1 MGSCSQAD
9 GMERNELVS
18 FIRIDPFLS
27 IYINFNLIG
36 HWSLTFYMIVQ
47 IIFYP
52 QKNEQSNIF
61 EKGITYKVTQNIVK
75 F

>member
-1 MGSCSQAD
+1 MGSCGQAD
-9 GMERNELVS
+9 GMERNELAL

-36 HWSLTFYMIVQ
+36 HWSPTFYMIVQ

-52 QKNEQSNIF
+52 PKIEQSNIF
-61 EKGITYKVTQNIVK
+61 QKEIT
-75 F
+75 